1 MRLHLFKS
9 LMAIASVILLFS
21 SCASYKYS
29 NQQNAESMSMQI
41 KEQQDVLAINQ
52 LQPQVVAMNNAR
64 GMLVTEGINL
74 AVNGVK
80 MLIQQEQNKYTA
92 TYQAAKSNMY
102 FYGGISEQGP
112 FDFSGIKFNGFDILR
127 MVELKDGSRD
137 TALYISFALDVTN
150 PENIINN
157 STFSLVV
164 DDFVM
169 KYSKAKIPGF
179 RWYLPWT
186 AFFAKRKHV
195 NVDMDIAFTSSWVN
209 DRSQIFRDEEIGQ
222 FFFDLRHVPIDY
234 NSKEYKDFVKNVI
247 GRKVY
252 GFSYLVPR
260 SFGNYVSY
268 QNEINQCY
276 GKGLYNIS
284 ATITETARDH
294 FVSRVM
300 SQNKDYI
307 LDNLQWELMNKFNI
321 Q

>member
-1 MRLHLFKS
+1 MKS
-9 LMAIASVILLFS
+9 GILKLTYALSIVLLLS

-29 NQQNAESMSMQI
+29 NQNNAENLQITI

-64 GMLVTEGINL
+64 GILITEGINL

-80 MLIQQEQNKYTA
+80 MLIQKEQNKYTA
-92 TYQAAKSNMY
+92 GYKAAKSNMY
-102 FYGGISEQGP
+102 FYNSISEQGP
-112 FDFSGIKFNGFDILR
+112 FDFSGIKFNGFDVLR
-127 MVELKDGSRD
+127 MIQLKDGTVD
-137 TALYISFALDVTN
+137 TALYISFALDLTN

-169 KYSKAKIPGF
+169 KYTKAKIPGF
-179 RWYLPWT
+179 RWYMPWT

-195 NVDMDIAFTSSWVN
+195 NVDVDMEFSSSWVN
-209 DRSQIFRDEEIGQ
+209 DRSQIFRDEEIGR
-222 FFFDLRHVPIDY
+222 FFFDLRQVPIDY
-234 NSKEYKDFVKNVI
+234 NSPEYIEFVKNTI

-252 GFSYLVPR
+252 GFSYLIPR
-260 SFGNYVSY
+260 SFGNYITY
-268 QNEINQCY
+268 QNEIQSCF
-276 GKGLYNIS
+276 GKGQYNIS
-284 ATITETARDH
+284 ATITETAKDH

-307 LDNLQWELMNKFNI
+307 LDNMKWEFMDKLDI